1 MSQPRSNSRRF
12 VNAAWSL
19 LTFQLIA
26 SAGAVAVT
34 GVAAFH
40 VSNLLNAQQT
50 AVPVEEATASP
61 AEQTPA
67 DAQAPQ
73 TLPAPADAQAPQALP
88 APAEAQAPSSAPAPA
103 GPVNDGP
110 GTLSLAS
117 DTRGNIVASLRDP
130 DGISQGPRIQW
141 FRNGELAPNAA
152 GTTYSIRYEDSQAA
166 ITARAEYVDGDGFRE
181 TVASAPFQVGVII
194 P

>member
-1 MSQPRSNSRRF
+1 MSKPRSNSRRF

-40 VSNLLNAQQT
+40 VANLTRNVQSAG
-50 AVPVEEATASP
+50 PVEEAEASQEEAAP
-61 AEQTPA
+61 AET
-67 DAQAPQ
+67 
-73 TLPAPADAQAPQALP
+73 APADGQTPQDVAPQ
-88 APAEAQAPSSAPAPA
+88 APA

-117 DTRGNIVASLRDP
+117 DERGNIVASLYDP
-130 DGISQGPRIQW
+130 DGVSQGPRVQW
-141 FRNGELAPNAA
+141 YRNGAHVAYA
-152 GTTYSIRYEDSQAA
+152 SGTTYSIRYEDSQAA
-166 ITARAEYVDGDGFRE
+166 ITARAEYVDGDGFSE
-181 TVASAPFQVGVII
+181 TAAGGPFQVGVII

>member
-1 MSQPRSNSRRF
+1 MSKPRSNSRRF

-40 VSNLLNAQQT
+40 VSNLMRDQQ
-50 AVPVEEATASP
+50 ASGPVEAAVEQAT
-61 AEQTPA
+61 ETPA
-67 DAQAPQ
+67 AADPAAPSTDA
-73 TLPAPADAQAPQALP
+73 APALP
-88 APAEAQAPSSAPAPA
+88 PPPPPVAPA

-117 DTRGNIVASLRDP
+117 DERGNIIASLRDP
-130 DGISQGPRIQW
+130 DGVSQGPRIQW
-141 FRNGELAPNAA
+141 YRNGTYVPYAS

-166 ITARAEYVDGDGFRE
+166 ITARAEYVDGDGFNE
-181 TVASAPFQVGVII
+181 SVPGGPFQVGVII